1 MLPFQREQRLF
12 FEARASMQNPIKQQC
27 RRQNT
32 LADAEGQLFPFTRIN
47 FHEKRIQNV
56 YSNTF
61 YHSFL
66 IDENEIITYK

>member
-56 YSNTF
+56 TVTLF
-61 YHSFL
+61 
-66 IDENEIITYK
+66 ITRF